1 MSQHAKWIASLVA
14 VVAVGLL
21 ASIPAFLDRSG
32 SGESRVVR
40 YAWLDQVPVSRATA
54 LPDPST
60 PIGSA
65 PDGQRLLAT
74 RIPDGEVCMHF
85 GVSGRQCVSVDTDKQ
100 IQLVARARAP
110 GRNVLWGLLADDVA
124 AISVRRADGSVFAR
138 DVRRAFG
145 VLEAPGEKVVSIA
158 ALDDEGRQLGKVST
172 GGRIPVSCALT
183 SCLTVDVSFEEAES

>member
-1 MSQHAKWIASLVA
+1 MSARARWIAGLVA
-14 VVAVGLL
+14 VVAIGVL

-32 SGESRVVR
+32 SGESHVVR
-40 YAWLDQVPVSRATA
+40 YAWLDQVPVSRDTA

-85 GVSGRQCVSVDTDKQ
+85 GDSGRQCVSVDTDRQ
-100 IQLVARARAP
+100 IQLVARVRGP
-110 GRNVLWGLLADDVA
+110 DENVLWGVLADDVA
-124 AISVRRADGSVFAR
+124 AISVRRADGSLFAR

-158 ALDDEGRQLGKVST
+158 ALDDEGRQLGKVSA
-172 GGRIPVSCALT
+172 GGLIPVSCALT
-183 SCLTVDVSFEEAES
+183 SCVTVDVSFDDAGS

>member
-1 MSQHAKWIASLVA
+1 MSAHARWIAGLVA

-32 SGESRVVR
+32 SGESPVAR
-40 YAWLDQVPVSRATA
+40 YAWLDQVPVSRDTA

-85 GVSGRQCVSVDTDKQ
+85 GDSGRQCVSVDTDKQ
-100 IQLVARARAP
+100 IQLVARVRAP
-110 GRNVLWGLLADDVA
+110 GRNVLWGVLADDVA
-124 AISVRRADGSVFAR
+124 AISVRRADGSVFPR
-138 DVRRAFG
+138 NVRRAFG
-145 VLEAPGEKVVSIA
+145 VLEVPGEKVVSIA
-158 ALDDEGRQLGKVST
+158 ALDDRGRQLGKAL
-172 GGRIPVSCALT
+172 GGAFIPVSCVLT
-183 SCLTVDVSFEEAES
+183 SCVTINVN

>member
-1 MSQHAKWIASLVA
+1 MSKHARWIAGLAA
-14 VVAVGLL
+14 VVAIALL
-21 ASIPAFLDRSG
+21 AALLPLFLDRSG
-32 SGESRVVR
+32 SGEAPVAR
-40 YAWLDQVPVSRATA
+40 YAWLDRVPVSRGAT

-85 GVSGRQCVSVDTDKQ
+85 GDSGRQCVSVDTGEQ
-100 IQLVARARAP
+100 IQLLARVRGP
-110 GRNVLWGLLADDVA
+110 DQNVLWGVVADDVA

-145 VLEAPGEKVVSIA
+145 VIEAPGEKVVSIA
-158 ALDDEGRQLGKVST
+158 ALDDHGRHLGKAST
-172 GGRIPVSCALT
+172 SDLIPVSCALT
-183 SCLTVDVSFEEAES
+183 SCVTMDVSP

>member
-1 MSQHAKWIASLVA
+1 MSPHAKWIAGLVA

-32 SGESRVVR
+32 SGESHVVR
-40 YAWLDQVPVSRATA
+40 YAWLDQVPVSRDTA

-85 GVSGRQCVSVDTDKQ
+85 GDSGRQCVTVDTAKP
-100 IQLVARARAP
+100 IQLVARVRGP
-110 GRNVLWGLLADDVA
+110 DQNVLWGVLADDVA
-124 AISVRRADGSVFAR
+124 AISVRRADGSVYPR

-145 VLEAPGEKVVSIA
+145 VLEVAGEKVVSIA
-158 ALDDEGRQLGKVST
+158 ALDDRGREVGKVSAAAF
-172 GGRIPVSCALT
+172 IPVSCVLT
-183 SCLTVDVSFEEAES
+183 SCVTSSVGFSP